1 MPTVP
6 DGLVDR
12 NRELGRVLQDARRAK
27 NVSVT
32 RCAQL
37 VGTSRRR
44 YLAME
49 RGEAIIGVAE
59 FEVLLAFLEIPAQQI
74 WGMQPDEGAM
84 HHVRVRATP
93 GETIQIVV
101 DVRPGG
107 V

>member
-1 MPTVP
+1 MVP
-6 DGLVDR
+6 DELVDR
-12 NRELGRVLQDARRAK
+12 NRELGLVLQAARRAK
-27 NVSVT
+27 NLSVT

-59 FEVLLAFLEIPAQQI
+59 FELLLAFLEIPTQQI
-74 WGMQPDEGAM
+74 WGVQLQEGAM
-84 HHVRVRATP
+84 HLVRVRATP

-101 DVRPGG
+101 DVRPTG

>member
-6 DGLVDR
+6 DGLADR
-12 NRELGRVLQDARRAK
+12 NRELGQVLQVARRAK
-27 NVSVT
+27 NLSVT

-59 FEVLLAFLEIPAQQI
+59 FEVLMAFLEISAQQI
-74 WGMQPDEGAM
+74 WGMQPAEGAM
-84 HHVRVRATP
+84 RHVLVRATP
-93 GETIQIVV
+93 GETVQIVV
-101 DVRPGG
+101 DVRPTGI
-107 V
+107 